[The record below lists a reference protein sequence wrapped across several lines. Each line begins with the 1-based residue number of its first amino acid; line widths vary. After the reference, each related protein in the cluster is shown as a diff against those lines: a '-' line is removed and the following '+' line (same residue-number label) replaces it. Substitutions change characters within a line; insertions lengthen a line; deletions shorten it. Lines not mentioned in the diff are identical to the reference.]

1 MRYLAVQW
9 HQANPEYPV
18 WLYSEIDDAGWEQRK
33 VEVYA
38 DGTHHF
44 AGEGRRSSRNRTRA
58 RRRAGHKRNRRGCR
72 SFSPLEI
79 SREEFEV
86 IWRNLAGPAA

>member
-1 MRYLAVQW
+1 MRYIAVQW
-9 HQANPEYPV
+9 NQTNPEYPV

-38 DGTHHF
+38 DGTHDF
-44 AGEGRRSSRNRTRA
+44 AGEGRHTGSTELGLDVVPPTAEIATNPE
-58 RRRAGHKRNRRGCR
+58 
-72 SFSPLEI
+72 FSPREI

-86 IWRNLAGPAA
+86 LWRKVAGNAA

>member
-44 AGEGRRSSRNRTRA
+44 AGEGRRTGSTELGLDVVPATNEIA
-58 RRRAGHKRNRRGCR
+58 EDPE
-72 SFSPLEI
+72 FSPLEI

-86 IWRNLAGPAA
+86 IWRKVAGPAA